1 MDEDQKGTY
10 ILHSEVGKA
19 IKEMRAAKA
28 TGNDDVLGN
37 ILKLLEKMG
46 QNNDTAHRQHI

>member
-1 MDEDQKGTY
+1 VDEDQKGPY

-19 IKEMRAAKA
+19 IKEMRVTKA

-37 ILKLLEKMG
+37 ILKLLRADGSK
-46 QNNDTAHRQHI
+46 Q